1 MADQKYQVLIVG
13 GGTAGITVGARLR
26 NLPDPPEVAII
37 EPSSKHYYQPLWTLV
52 GGGVFPRE
60 ESVRDEA
67 DYIPPGATW
76 IQDKV
81 VAFQPEDN
89 TVTLA
94 SGDVV
99 GYDYLVVAA
108 GIQIDWDAIPGL
120 KESVGKPGTGVCSNY
135 SYETVQST

>member
-108 GIQIDWDAIPGL
+108 GIQTT
-120 KESVGKPGTGVCSNY
+120 GTRSPA
-135 SYETVQST
+135 